1 VFSSKSAGLDPPQ
14 SRRSQSILWIGLAVS
29 LLLLFLCLITSITL
43 GAADIQLSTI
53 ASALTAF
60 DGSAEHLIIRT
71 VRVPRSLIALSVG
84 ACLAVAGA
92 VMQGLTRNALA
103 APDILGINSG
113 AAFAMVASL
122 FFLKDTADPSTGAAF
137 VGAGLSAAVVYFLSS
152 LGRQGMTPLK
162 LVLAG
167 SALSYLLFSLTT
179 ALLIVSQAA
188 LDKIRF
194 WLAGSVAGRDLN
206 LWLQVLPYMT
216 VGLLLALALGKSLT
230 MLALGEDVAK
240 GLGLKTGWIKAI
252 AAVAVVLLAG
262 SAVAIAGPIGFVG
275 LIVPHIAR
283 FLVGTDYRWLLPYTA
298 VFGAILM
305 LLADVGG
312 RLLLRPQELPV
323 GVITALLGAP
333 FFIYLARRKQHL

>member
-1 VFSSKSAGLDPPQ
+1 MRIYSNLSQRLYHVFSSKSAGLDPPQ

-137 VGAGLSAAVVYFLSS
+137 VGAGLSAVVVYFLSS

-230 MLALGEDVAK
+230 
-240 GLGLKTGWIKAI
+240 
-252 AAVAVVLLAG
+252 
-262 SAVAIAGPIGFVG
+262 
-275 LIVPHIAR
+275 
-283 FLVGTDYRWLLPYTA
+283 
-298 VFGAILM
+298 
-305 LLADVGG
+305 
-312 RLLLRPQELPV
+312 
-323 GVITALLGAP
+323 
-333 FFIYLARRKQHL
+333 

>member
-1 VFSSKSAGLDPPQ
+1 
-14 SRRSQSILWIGLAVS
+14 
-29 LLLLFLCLITSITL
+29 
-43 GAADIQLSTI
+43 
-53 ASALTAF
+53 
-60 DGSAEHLIIRT
+60 
-71 VRVPRSLIALSVG
+71 
-84 ACLAVAGA
+84 
-92 VMQGLTRNALA
+92 
-103 APDILGINSG
+103 
-113 AAFAMVASL
+113 
-122 FFLKDTADPSTGAAF
+122 
-137 VGAGLSAAVVYFLSS
+137 
-152 LGRQGMTPLK
+152 
-162 LVLAG
+162 
-167 SALSYLLFSLTT
+167 
-179 ALLIVSQAA
+179 
-188 LDKIRF
+188 
-194 WLAGSVAGRDLN
+194 
-206 LWLQVLPYMT
+206 
-216 VGLLLALALGKSLT
+216 GKSLT

-333 FFIYLARRKQHL
+333 FFIYLAQRKQHL

>member
-137 VGAGLSAAVVYFLSS
+137 IGAGLSAVVVYFLSS

-167 SALSYLLFSLTT
+167 SALSYLLSSLTT

>member
-137 VGAGLSAAVVYFLSS
+137 VGAGLSAVVVYFLGS

-167 SALSYLLFSLTT
+167 SALSYLLSSLTT

>member
-1 VFSSKSAGLDPPQ
+1 
-14 SRRSQSILWIGLAVS
+14 LAVS

-103 APDILGINSG
+103 APDILGINSC
-113 AAFAMVASL
+113 AAFAMLASL

-137 VGAGLSAAVVYFLSS
+137 VGAGLSAVVVYFLSS

-206 LWLQVLPYMT
+206 LWLHVLPYMT

-333 FFIYLARRKQHL
+333 FFIYLAQRKQHL